1 MSDIGY
7 LECIAGCMFAGKTEE
22 LIRQLRRAVIAKK
35 AIHVFKPVVDTR
47 NGLDRTVSHSRLE
60 IPATAVDDPTYIL
73 KSNSAHGTGT
83 TDWVWD
89 ADVIGIDEA
98 QFFDPRIVEVVDT
111 LVSWGKQVIV
121 AGLDL
126 DYRAEPFGSM
136 PVLIA
141 KADHVT
147 HLTAVCTICGQPAI
161 RTQRLSDSRAE
172 VEIGGA
178 DKYAARCRR
187 HFDPG
192 TGPHLTS
199 LKGSGSVEV

>member
-1 MSDIGY
+1 
-7 LECIAGCMFAGKTEE
+7 MFSGKSEE

-35 AIHVFKPVVDTR
+35 AIHVFKPSSDTR
-47 NGLDRTVSHSRLE
+47 SGTDRTVSHSRLE
-60 IPATAVDDPTYIL
+60 VPATSVDDPTYIL
-73 KSNSAHGTGT
+73 KSNSAHGTGI

-89 ADVIGIDEA
+89 ADVVGIDEA
-98 QFFDPRIVEVVDT
+98 QFFDHRIVEVVDT

-136 PVLIA
+136 PVIMA

-147 HLTAVCTICGQPAI
+147 RLTAVCTICGQPAI
-161 RTQRLSDSRAE
+161 RTQRLSDSKAE

-192 TGPHLTS
+192 TGPI
-199 LKGSGSVEV
+199 